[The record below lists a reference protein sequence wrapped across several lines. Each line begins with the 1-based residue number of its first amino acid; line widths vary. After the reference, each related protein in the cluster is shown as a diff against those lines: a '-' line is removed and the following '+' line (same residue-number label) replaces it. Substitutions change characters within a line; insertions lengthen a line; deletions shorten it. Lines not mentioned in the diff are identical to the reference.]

1 MVTGASL
8 GRQWFRGQG
17 AVRYSLLVLSDR
29 LDPGGQS
36 SRVETGETHWVAN
49 SWRHVESEATTAWPD
64 LPRLTGLDVTSTSYC
79 QYRILKTAQRP
90 SVELVGQILKYT

>member
-29 LDPGGQS
+29 LDPGGHS
-36 SRVETGETHWVAN
+36 SRVENGETHRAAN

-64 LPRLTGLDVTSTSYC
+64 MPCLTSLDVTSTSHC
-79 QYRILKTAQRP
+79 QYRIVQTAQRP
-90 SVELVGQILKYT
+90 SLELVGQILKYT